1 MSTTKENPLDIRE
14 QLVRIDRAIAETRKF
29 VSERDELAEEAAKI
43 SRDRWLAPVLAIV
56 SVIGGLAGFASAIV
70 TATRLAH

>member
-1 MSTTKENPLDIRE
+1 MSTTAENPLDIRE
-14 QLVRIDRAIAETRKF
+14 QIVRIDRAIAETRKF
-29 VSERDELAEEAAKI
+29 VSERDKLAEEAAKS

-56 SVIGGLAGFASAIV
+56 SVIGGLAGFTSAIV